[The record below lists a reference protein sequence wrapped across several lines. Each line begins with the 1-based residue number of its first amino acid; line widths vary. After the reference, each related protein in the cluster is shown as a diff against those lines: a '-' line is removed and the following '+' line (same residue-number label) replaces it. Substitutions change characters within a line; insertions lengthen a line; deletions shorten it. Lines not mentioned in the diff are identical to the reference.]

1 VKICFLSQ
9 QWPPDIWNGLGTYTH
24 NTARALAA
32 AGHEVHVLACAPG
45 RAVSDQ
51 LVEGVHVHWRPTML
65 PATRRL
71 RRAPVV
77 GLAWR
82 ALERVARGRNYPDDR
97 LLVRLDLAVS
107 DRLWY
112 RRLGLRV
119 DVVEAQES
127 DGHALLFTVG
137 RHRPALVVHLHG
149 PAMLRA
155 RLWGRLRLRGRVAD
169 AIDRASARRA
179 DVVSTSSAL
188 MLRTLRE
195 VGWIPADREVLVIPN
210 TYGGPIP
217 PVTQERT
224 PPTVLAVGRIEP
236 TKSPED
242 LVRAAALLR
251 DRVPGCTVQFVGGHP
266 GSQVGRRFAAGVE
279 ALARRLDAPCVFHGS
294 LPRERVLALYRSA
307 RVVAVPSR
315 LDNFP
320 SVVLEALAHG
330 RPVVCSEG
338 VGSAELVVAAGAG
351 TVVPVGD
358 PEALAR
364 ALAAYLVDEALAREA
379 GRRGRELL
387 VTRLS
392 PEAVVRARE
401 EAYREAVQRRTGRRQ
416 GVRVMET
423 TSSDGG

>member
-169 AIDRASARRA
+169 AIDR
-179 DVVSTSSAL
+179 
-188 MLRTLRE
+188 
-195 VGWIPADREVLVIPN
+195 
-210 TYGGPIP
+210 
-217 PVTQERT
+217 
-224 PPTVLAVGRIEP
+224 
-236 TKSPED
+236 
-242 LVRAAALLR
+242 

-266 GSQVGRRFAAGVE
+266 GSRVGRRFAAGVE

-294 LPRERVLALYRSA
+294 LPRDRVPALYRSA

-320 SVVLEALAHG
+320 NVVLEALAHG

-364 ALAAYLVDEALAREA
+364 ALAPYLEDEGLARKA
-379 GRRGRELL
+379 GQRGRELL

-401 EAYREAVQRRTGRRQ
+401 AAYREAIERRRDRCRTVLPVDR
-416 GVRVMET
+416 
-423 TSSDGG
+423 TSSIDG